1 MLESAQPLS
10 LEVGSFTLEVDPTS
24 VLHAVL
30 AQGTRRYVQE
40 NVGITCFLRHF
51 ANSLGGRKSARGR
64 IRTLRKRTQP
74 SDLLYVATRSL
85 GNHSVDYIG
94 WQPWG

>member
-10 LEVGSFTLEVDPTS
+10 LELGYFTFGVDPTS
-24 VLHAVL
+24 VLHAAL

-40 NVGITCFLRHF
+40 ENVGVASFLRHF

-74 SDLLYVATRSL
+74 SDLLYVA
-85 GNHSVDYIG
+85 
-94 WQPWG
+94 